1 MDIHTLP
8 TNTMNLIK
16 NLGNWALLIA
26 VSAACIVAVGAWMRL
41 MVKLFCIGYGC

>member
-8 TNTMNLIK
+8 TNAMNLIK

-26 VSAACIVAVGAWMRL
+26 ISAGLVVALGLWSRL